1 MSYRVVIPTAGTGSR
16 LNGLTKYINKS
27 LVGIA
32 NRPAISHLIEQFPDD
47 CEFVIALGHK
57 GNLLRDFLE
66 LAYPERTFFFALVD
80 PYDGDGSGLGLSLLA
95 CEQYLQQPFIF
106 LSCDTLVQG
115 KIPKP
120 DHNWMGYAQVNDLF
134 QYRTLQLQ
142 DDKLTEICEK
152 GVIKNNIHP
161 YIGLAGIY
169 NYQDF
174 WRTMHDG
181 KYTAIEQG
189 ESYGIRHIIKGSN
202 VSAYQF
208 KWFDTGNPKALEI
221 TRKAYAKPN
230 EPNILE
236 KENEAIWFIGDTV
249 VKYSDD
255 KIFIANRVNRASE
268 LKGFVPDIYAH
279 RANMYCYKIVEAE
292 VLSNIVTLPIFDNL
306 MNHCK
311 SFWVAKILDAKQ
323 NERFK
328 QNCLIFYKDKTLER
342 VQLFY
347 NNFEQSDDAVFVN
360 GEKMPALNELLDAI
374 DWNWLS
380 DGLAGRFHGDFHFEN
395 ILWSQEGQKFT
406 FLDWR
411 QDFAGDLTVGDI
423 YYDFAKLMHGLIV
436 NHGIIANDQYSA
448 LWKDG
453 EIKYDLHRKQSLV
466 ECEHK
471 FNNWIVSSG
480 YDLKKVRI
488 LTALIYLNIAA
499 LHHYPYSLLLYGLGK
514 KMLYKESS
522 KEL

>member
-1 MSYRVVIPTAGTGSR
+1 
-16 LNGLTKYINKS
+16 
-27 LVGIA
+27 
-32 NRPAISHLIEQFPDD
+32 
-47 CEFVIALGHK
+47 
-57 GNLLRDFLE
+57 
-66 LAYPERTFFFALVD
+66 
-80 PYDGDGSGLGLSLLA
+80 
-95 CEQYLQQPFIF
+95 
-106 LSCDTLVQG
+106 
-115 KIPKP
+115 
-120 DHNWMGYAQVNDLF
+120 
-134 QYRTLQLQ
+134 
-142 DDKLTEICEK
+142 
-152 GVIKNNIHP
+152 
-161 YIGLAGIY
+161 
-169 NYQDF
+169 
-174 WRTMHDG
+174 
-181 KYTAIEQG
+181 
-189 ESYGIRHIIKGSN
+189 
-202 VSAYQF
+202 
-208 KWFDTGNPKALEI
+208 
-221 TRKAYAKPN
+221 
-230 EPNILE
+230 
-236 KENEAIWFIGDTV
+236 
-249 VKYSDD
+249 
-255 KIFIANRVNRASE
+255 
-268 LKGFVPDIYAH
+268 
-279 RANMYCYKIVEAE
+279 MYCYEIVEAE
-292 VLSNIVTLPIFDNL
+292 VLSNIVTLPIFEKL
-306 MNHCK
+306 MNHSK
-311 SFWVAKILDAKQ
+311 SFLVAKILDAKQ

-347 NNFEQSDDAVFVN
+347 NNFEQSDDAVFIN

-411 QDFAGDLTVGDI
+411 QDFAGDLSVGDI